1 MNMNNTKMNNKI
13 NTTVNYSKYNYYQD
27 NEYAK
32 INFSKLSADN
42 YNLYDKKAG
51 RKIQNTK
58 KKHNKLFK
66 KEFYDKYDYDFD
78 CKCN

>member
-1 MNMNNTKMNNKI
+1 MSTQRLI
-13 NTTVNYSKYNYYQD
+13 LAS
-27 NEYAK
+27 
-32 INFSKLSADN
+32 LSVDN

-58 KKHNKLFK
+58 KKHKLFK